1 MRDNCCSYMLCKNL
15 FDCFSAIQST
25 AVIAVGGG
33 GGGRGGNSSEN
44 ICIRGVKFIYIYDKF
59 D

>member
-25 AVIAVGGG
+25 AVIAVGGEGAG
-33 GGGRGGNSSEN
+33 GEFLVKHLHSRG
-44 ICIRGVKFIYIYDKF
+44 KIYLHLR
-59 D
+59 

>member
-33 GGGRGGNSSEN
+33 GGAGGELRGKKLHT
-44 ICIRGVKFIYIYDKF
+44 RGKNYLNLR
-59 D
+59 